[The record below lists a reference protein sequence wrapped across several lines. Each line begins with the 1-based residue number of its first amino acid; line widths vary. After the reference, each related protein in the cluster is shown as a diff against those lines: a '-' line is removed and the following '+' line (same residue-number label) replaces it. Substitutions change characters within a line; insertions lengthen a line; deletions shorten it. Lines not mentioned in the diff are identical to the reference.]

1 MKPPEWVGK
10 KQWNWRHA
18 AEKKNETDG
27 TRLRRGRQFH
37 FFSRRGRQF
46 HCFSRPI
53 LDGFIIL
60 ATLTQ
65 KPQPVSFWANETEQK
80 NRNFSPVSRETD
92 HKKKNK

>member
-1 MKPPEWVGK
+1 MKLAVVLWVKSGIKLWNRQNGSGK
-10 KQWNWRHA
+10 N
-18 AEKKNETDG
+18 NETDG
-27 TRLRRGRQFH
+27 TRL
-37 FFSRRGRQF
+37 RRGRQF

-92 HKKKNK
+92 HKKKSKVSC